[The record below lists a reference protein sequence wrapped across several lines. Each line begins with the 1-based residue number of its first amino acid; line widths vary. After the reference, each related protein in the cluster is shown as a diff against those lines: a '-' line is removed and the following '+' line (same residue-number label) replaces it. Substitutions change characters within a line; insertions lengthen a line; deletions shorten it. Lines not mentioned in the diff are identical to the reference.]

1 MLQVIDSLSLPEAYP
16 EPTTHIDV
24 TQTQMSIVFLTDK
37 YAYKIKKPVNLG
49 YVDYTTLENRRYFCQ
64 KEIEL
69 NRRLCPEI
77 YLGVVPITK
86 KGSRYYIG
94 GEGEVVEYAVRML
107 RLPEERMMNRLLE
120 IDQVNDEMLW
130 KLSQKLAQ
138 FHLKAPTGKTI
149 SKFGS
154 IDVISQNNEENL
166 SQMNGYV
173 GRTISPPLYQK
184 IAEFTRGFI
193 SQNSELL
200 TKRCAEGKIRDC
212 HGDLHSAHIC
222 FTNGIC
228 IYDCIEFND
237 RFRYCD
243 VASELAFLAMDIDH
257 YGKAALSNQ
266 MVKYYISLGQDVEIA
281 SLLKFYKCYRACV
294 RGKVHNFQLDDPN
307 IEEKTN
313 IQKIA
318 EGYFDLAFAY
328 TWKNPVLFITTGLV
342 GSGKTTL
349 AQALA
354 KNLGAVVLSSD
365 RIRKE
370 LAGMPPEE
378 HAYSTP
384 EGGIYSA
391 QFTRTTYQKM
401 FDTAREYLKD
411 GISVILD
418 ASFIK
423 REHRLMAM
431 KLAQD
436 EGADFLF
443 LECQLDD
450 KATQERLLKR
460 LESSAI
466 SDGRWEI
473 YEYQRKVF
481 EPIIETDEKNRVTI
495 DSSEKVDNLVR
506 KVVKKLSERD

>member
-1 MLQVIDSLSLPEAYP
+1 
-16 EPTTHIDV
+16 
-24 TQTQMSIVFLTDK
+24 MSIVFLTDK
-37 YAYKIKKPVNLG
+37 YAYKIKNRIIWVN
-49 YVDYTTLENRRYFCQ
+49 VDYTTLENRRYFCQ

-69 NRRLCPEI
+69 NRRLCPET
-77 YLGVVPITK
+77 YLGVVPIIK

-94 GEGEVVEYAVRML
+94 GEGEVAEYAVRML

-318 EGYFDLAFAY
+318 E
-328 TWKNPVLFITTGLV
+328 
-342 GSGKTTL
+342 
-349 AQALA
+349 
-354 KNLGAVVLSSD
+354 
-365 RIRKE
+365 
-370 LAGMPPEE
+370 
-378 HAYSTP
+378 
-384 EGGIYSA
+384 
-391 QFTRTTYQKM
+391 
-401 FDTAREYLKD
+401 
-411 GISVILD
+411 
-418 ASFIK
+418 
-423 REHRLMAM
+423 
-431 KLAQD
+431 
-436 EGADFLF
+436 
-443 LECQLDD
+443 
-450 KATQERLLKR
+450 AT
-460 LESSAI
+460 
-466 SDGRWEI
+466 
-473 YEYQRKVF
+473 
-481 EPIIETDEKNRVTI
+481 
-495 DSSEKVDNLVR
+495 
-506 KVVKKLSERD
+506 